1 MAGGRGALPCRGNR
15 DDYGVQM
22 RNLSALLLSATAV
35 AAAGLLTACGGSA
48 SGTTTSAA
56 SPALAAPSATAAATS
71 APSDAASAPAAA
83 TSPTASPSVSLAT
96 LTVDG
101 VTVSGTI
108 DEKPVITVTP
118 GQPAPASLV
127 AQDVVTGTGK
137 AITATGTGT
146 FNYTGVL
153 FSDGTTFD
161 SSWDRGQPITF
172 PLNRVIPGWQQGL
185 TGMQEGGRRLL
196 IIPPSLAYGSQA
208 LPGIPP
214 NSTLVFVVDL
224 EKVN

>member
-1 MAGGRGALPCRGNR
+1 MRNHSAILLTAAALAAVGAL
-15 DDYGVQM
+15 
-22 RNLSALLLSATAV
+22 S
-35 AAAGLLTACGGSA
+35 ACGGSA
-48 SGTTTSAA
+48 SGATATNS
-56 SPALAAPSATAAATS
+56 SPAVPIPTTAPVESTPPAPEDAAAT
-71 APSDAASAPAAA
+71 A

-96 LTVDG
+96 LNVDG

-108 DEKPVITVTP
+108 DEKPVVAVTP
-118 GQPAPASLV
+118 GQPVPSGLV
-127 AQDVVTGTGK
+127 AQDVVTGSGK
-137 AITATGTGT
+137 AIAATGTGT

-172 PLNRVIPGWQQGL
+172 PLDRVIPGWQQGL
-185 TGMQEGGRRLL
+185 AGMQEGGRRLL
-196 IIPPSLAYGSQA
+196 IIPPDLAYGSQA

>member
-1 MAGGRGALPCRGNR
+1 
-15 DDYGVQM
+15 M
-22 RNLSALLLSATAV
+22 RNYRATLFATTALAVVGTLSACSTAANGAAGASASPSASTVSAT
-35 AAAGLLTACGGSA
+35 
-48 SGTTTSAA
+48 
-56 SPALAAPSATAAATS
+56 PS
-71 APSDAASAPAAA
+71 ASAPEPSVDSSG
-83 TSPTASPSVSLAT
+83 TVSASPSVSLST

-101 VTVSGTI
+101 VTVSGAMT
-108 DEKPVITVTP
+108 EKPIVTVTP
-118 GQPAPASLV
+118 GQPAPTGLV
-127 AQDVVTGTGK
+127 AQDVVTGDGK
-137 AITATGTGT
+137 AISANGTGT

-161 SSWDRGQPITF
+161 SSWDRGDPITF

-185 TGMQEGGRRLL
+185 VGMQEGGRRLL
-196 IIPPSLAYGSQA
+196 IIPPDLAYGSQA